1 MKEGISIMKKIFL
14 MIISLLILL
23 TMGCQTANK
32 PPGNEA
38 APPTKQIKQSQ
49 SVPQTIP
56 EPKRDQSPEAVAH
69 RLTSL
74 ALRVP
79 QVNDATAIVFGK
91 YAIVGL
97 DLNAHLDRSR
107 VGTIKYSVAQ
117 ALKEDP
123 QGATAL
129 ITSDPDLVQRIREMN
144 SDIKKGHPIK
154 GITEELSDIA
164 ARIIPQV
171 PRAVQKKEQPPSTQD
186 QQKLNQSNNPKLPR
200 KDLYQK

>member
-1 MKEGISIMKKIFL
+1 MRKLFL
-14 MIISLLILL
+14 VIISFLVIFS
-23 TMGCQTANK
+23 TGCQITNK

-38 APPTKQIKQSQ
+38 APPTKQIKQTQ
-49 SVPQTIP
+49 RVPQTIP

-69 RLTSL
+69 RLASL
-74 ALRVP
+74 AIRVP

-107 VGTIKYSVAQ
+107 VGTIKYSVAE

-144 SDIKKGHPIK
+144 ADIKNGHPIK
-154 GITEELSDIA
+154 GIAEELSDIA

-171 PRAVQKKEQPPSTQD
+171 PRSVQKKEQPPSKQD
-186 QQKLNQSNNPKLPR
+186 QQKLNQTNDPKTPR